1 MPECSICKVEK
12 TKDHDQTLRH
22 IVSLYLSE
30 GGWATTD
37 PDSKMFQYLVQLAV
51 LTAKDS

>member
-12 TKDHDQTLRH
+12 EQAHDESIRH

-30 GGWATTD
+30 GRWATTD
-37 PDSKMFQYLVQLAV
+37 PDSLMFQYLVQLAV